1 MAMGFSPLWR
11 RAAQAVP
18 EKLWNAGLSCR
29 KLGYNAL
36 MALAAEQSEPRRPG
50 ADTLLAWYDRHRR
63 RLPWRA
69 GRGEHADPYRVWLS
83 EIMLQQTT
91 VAAAGPYFM
100 RFLERFPDVHA
111 LAEAPSDDVMRLWA
125 GLGYYARARN
135 LHACAKEVSAR
146 GGAFPGTEEGL
157 LELPGIGPYTAAAIA
172 AIAFG
177 RRATVVD
184 GNVERVI
191 TRLFAVEEVMPKA
204 KPIVRAL
211 TEPLVPA
218 KRAGD
223 FAQAMMD
230 LGATIC
236 TPKRPAC
243 SLCPWDDACIARTEG
258 TQETFPRKAAKAERP
273 ARFGAAFYVS
283 RPDGAV
289 LLRRRADKG
298 LLGGMTELP
307 GTDWSD
313 SFNRKTALDQ
323 APLKAEWRRRTGVV
337 RHVFSHFSL
346 ELQVFAAE
354 VSQRTRAPGN
364 CWWSLEADAEALPSV
379 MRKAL
384 ELGRG

>member
-1 MAMGFSPLWR
+1 
-11 RAAQAVP
+11 
-18 EKLWNAGLSCR
+18 
-29 KLGYNAL
+29 

-50 ADTLLAWYDRHRR
+50 ADALLAWYDRHRR

-69 GRGEHADPYRVWLS
+69 ERGERADAYRVWLS

-91 VAAAGPYFM
+91 VAAAGPYFI

-111 LAEAPSDDVMRLWA
+111 LAAAPSDDVMRLWA

-135 LHACAKEVSAR
+135 LHACAKDVSAR
-146 GGAFPGTEEGL
+146 GGTFPDTEEGL

-191 TRLFAVEEVMPKA
+191 TRLFAVEDVMPKA
-204 KPIVRAL
+204 KPVIRAL

-243 SLCPWDDACIARTEG
+243 SLCPWDDACVARAEG
-258 TQETFPRKAAKAERP
+258 TQESFPRKAAKAVRP
-273 ARFGAAFYVS
+273 ARFGAAFYVT

-289 LLRRRADKG
+289 LLRRRQDKG

-307 GTDWSD
+307 GTDWTD
-313 SFNRKTALDQ
+313 RFDRKAALEQ
-323 APLKAEWRRRTGVV
+323 APVKAAWRRRTGSV

-354 VSQRTRAPGN
+354 VSQRTRAPDG